1 MKFIT
6 QSFVMMAMLG
16 SSCQSVKH
24 TAPSRVQIIT
34 LDPGHFHA
42 ALVQKSMYPGVDS
55 TVHVY
60 ASAGPD
66 VEQHLARI
74 NAYNSGPQGTHWN
87 EVVYKGNDFLE
98 KMIADKKGNVV
109 VISGN
114 NHRKT
119 EYIKRSID
127 RGFHVLADKPM
138 VIDPASFEVLKKT
151 FEEAS
156 QKNLLLY
163 DIMTE
168 RYEITN
174 MLQKE
179 FSTIP
184 EVFGTLQ
191 KGSPENPAV
200 EMESVHFFYKYVS
213 GRVLTRPAWFMD
225 ISQQGEAIADVATH
239 LVDLVQ
245 WECFPAKSIDYKKDI
260 QIDSAR
266 RWSTDLTLSQ
276 FTAVTKEKVFPDYLK
291 KEVARD
297 SVLPVFANGQINYQL
312 NGVHV
317 KVIARWDYQA
327 PEGSGDT
334 HYSKLRG
341 TKANLVIRQ
350 GAEQKFKPTLFIEPV
365 ESQDALYEQQLI
377 QKLKD
382 VQANYPGV
390 ELKKI
395 NTGWEV
401 IIPEKYKD
409 GHEAHFAKVTE
420 KFLGFLKNGDMPAW
434 EVPNMLAKYYTTTQ
448 AVEWARK
455 NQKTN
460 TF

>member
-1 MKFIT
+1 
-6 QSFVMMAMLG
+6 V
-16 SSCQSVKH
+16 
-24 TAPSRVQIIT
+24 
-34 LDPGHFHA
+34 
-42 ALVQKSMYPGVDS
+42 
-55 TVHVY
+55 
-60 ASAGPD
+60 
-66 VEQHLARI
+66 
-74 NAYNSGPQGTHWN
+74 
-87 EVVYKGNDFLE
+87 
-98 KMIADKKGNVV
+98 
-109 VISGN
+109 
-114 NHRKT
+114 
-119 EYIKRSID
+119 
-127 RGFHVLADKPM
+127 
-138 VIDPASFEVLKKT
+138 
-151 FEEAS
+151 
-156 QKNLLLY
+156 
-163 DIMTE
+163 
-168 RYEITN
+168 
-174 MLQKE
+174 
-179 FSTIP
+179 
-184 EVFGTLQ
+184 
-191 KGSPENPAV
+191 
-200 EMESVHFFYKYVS
+200 
-213 GRVLTRPAWFMD
+213 
-225 ISQQGEAIADVATH
+225 
-239 LVDLVQ
+239 
-245 WECFPAKSIDYKKDI
+245 
-260 QIDSAR
+260 
-266 RWSTDLTLSQ
+266 
-276 FTAVTKEKVFPDYLK
+276 
-291 KEVARD
+291 
-297 SVLPVFANGQINYQL
+297 

-327 PEGSGDT
+327 PEESGDT